1 MLLLSSIYNSQLPKP
16 AHIKKTE
23 VKWLFIQT
31 AAATGF
37 VDLQKK
43 VFLKVHKFHRKTPV
57 MESLINK
64 AAGPQTC
71 NLMKKILQHCC
82 FPVKF
87 ATFL

>member
-43 VFLKVHKFHRKTPV
+43 VFLKVSQISK
-57 MESLINK
+57 EN
-64 AAGPQTC
+64 TC
-71 NLMKKILQHCC
+71 DE
-82 FPVKF
+82 VSY
-87 ATFL
+87 